1 MSNALVI
8 TPTTGRET
16 LVDAV
21 KSVQAQTVPTDH
33 VIVVD
38 GPEYI
43 KAVNE
48 DLRNIDKSNIHIL
61 PLPFNTGQHNFWG
74 HRIIAAMSQ
83 IVNHDYVFILDDD
96 DWYDNNHIESMI
108 DKMQDNNLEWAFAL
122 RKVWT
127 FKQDKYLYDYSTSI
141 GNTCDLVDSSKYIV
155 ATSSYGFTNDF
166 IRQYGNRWYGNHGA
180 DQQFYRNVGINHP
193 HASTNLYTV
202 NYRLDWKNS
211 EEDLELMRIAS
222 GAHTECIND
231 LNIKDGVY
239 ARIHNG

>member
-8 TPTTGRET
+8 TPTTGRTT

-21 KSVQAQTVPTDH
+21 KSVQAQTVPADH
-33 VIVVD
+33 IIVVD

-43 KAVNE
+43 KAVSE
-48 DLRNIDKSNIHIL
+48 DLIDIDKSNIHIL

-83 IVNHDYVFILDDD
+83 IVNHDYVFVLDDD
-96 DWYDNNHIESMI
+96 DWYDPNHIESMI
-108 DKMQDNNLEWAFAL
+108 NTMQTQNLDWAFAL

-127 FKQDKYLYDYSTSI
+127 FDQDKYLYDYSTSI
-141 GNTCDLVDSSKYIV
+141 GNACDLIDPDKYIV
-155 ATSSYGFTNDF
+155 STSSYGFTNDF
-166 IRQYGNRWYGNHGA
+166 IRQHGNRWYGNHGA
-180 DQQFYRNVGINHP
+180 DQQFYRNVGIQHP

-211 EEDLELMRIAS
+211 EEDIELIRIAS
-222 GAHTECIND
+222 GAHEHCQHRHPS
-231 LNIKDGVY
+231 LNGAY
-239 ARIHNG
+239 AALHTQ